1 MKTHYYTNDI
11 VEICNNKHLTVAEI
25 YDYISEKYSEA
36 GKSSIYRNV
45 EELVEKWDLR
55 KVVWIWKKAYFEKNK
70 WNHIH
75 LIDKNT
81 LEIKDLDDN
90 ISIANLPKNFK
101 VSDIDVKIF
110 WEFSVS

>member
-1 MKTHYYTNDI
+1 
-11 VEICNNKHLTVAEI
+11 
-25 YDYISEKYSEA
+25 
-36 GKSSIYRNV
+36 
-45 EELVEKWDLR
+45 
-55 KVVWIWKKAYFEKNK
+55 
-70 WNHIH
+70 

-110 WEFSVS
+110 